1 MLHVGLIEDN
11 AADVLLVREALRVC
25 PIPADVTI
33 AYDGEEGLRML
44 TEEGRKFDFVILDL
58 QLPKVN
64 GLQILEHYRREQ
76 GPPVVVFTS
85 SDDKTVCQR
94 AIELGAREC
103 VTKPLGFNAFVRA
116 VQDMVERFSIG
127 KLLGY

>member
-25 PIPADVTI
+25 AIPADVTI
-33 AYDGEEGLRML
+33 AYDGEDGLRML
-44 TEEGRKFDFVILDL
+44 TQEGRRFDFVILDL
-58 QLPKVN
+58 QLPKVT
-64 GLQILEHYRREQ
+64 GLKILEHYNREQ
-76 GPPVVVFTS
+76 GPPVVVFTG
-85 SDDKTVCQR
+85 SDDKTIHQR

-103 VTKPLGFNAFVRA
+103 VTKPLGFNAFVKA
-116 VQDMVERFSIG
+116 VQNIVERFSIG